1 MEVEP
6 ITAIVLINVEKGK
19 VNEVAKKLSKIDEVT
34 EVHSVAGIYDLV
46 AKVKVKEYGRLSD
59 VITEKIQ
66 LIDGIEKTITLM
78 CFKTFK
84 L

>member
-1 MEVEP
+1 MMVEP
-6 ITAIVLINVEKGK
+6 VTAIVLINIEKGK
-19 VNEVAKKLSKIDEVT
+19 VKEVARELSKMDEVV

-46 AKVKVKEYGRLSD
+46 VKVKVREYGALSD

-66 LIDGIEKTITLM
+66 SINGIEKTMTLL

-84 L
+84 V

>member
-1 MEVEP
+1 MMLEA

-19 VNEVAKKLSKIDEVT
+19 VSQVARELSKIEEVT

-59 VITEKIQ
+59 VITEKLQ
-66 LIDGIEKTITLM
+66 SIDGIEKTITLM

>member
-6 ITAIVLINVEKGK
+6 ITAIILINVEKGK
-19 VNEVAKKLSKIDEVT
+19 VKDVARELSKIDEVT

-46 AKVKVKEYGRLSD
+46 VKVKVKEYGRLSD
-59 VITEKIQ
+59 VITEKMQ
-66 LIDGIEKTITLM
+66 SIDGIERTITLM

>member
-1 MEVEP
+1 MMEP

-19 VNEVAKKLSKIDEVT
+19 VKEVAKELSKIEEVT

-46 AKVKVKEYGRLSD
+46 AKVKVKEYGQLSD

-66 LIDGIEKTITLM
+66 SIDGIDKTITLM

>member
-1 MEVEP
+1 MMVEP
-6 ITAIVLINVEKGK
+6 TTDIVLINVEKGK
-19 VNEVAKKLSKIDEVT
+19 VNEVARELSKIDEVT

-59 VITEKIQ
+59 VITEKMQ
-66 LIDGIEKTITLM
+66 SIDGIEKTMSLM

>member
-1 MEVEP
+1 MMLDA
-6 ITAIVLINVEKGK
+6 ITAIVLINAEKGK
-19 VNEVAKKLSKIDEVT
+19 VSEVARQLSRIDEVV
-34 EVHSVAGIYDLV
+34 EVHSVAGVYDLI

-59 VITEKIQ
+59 VITEKMQ
-66 LIDGIEKTITLM
+66 AIDGIERTMTLL

>member
-1 MEVEP
+1 MMVEP
-6 ITAIVLINVEKGK
+6 TTAIVLINVEKGK
-19 VNEVAKKLSKIDEVT
+19 VNEVARELSKIDEVT

-59 VITEKIQ
+59 VITEKMQ
-66 LIDGIEKTITLM
+66 SIDGIEKTMTLM